1 MAVLSGRL
9 QMRAAA
15 TIKTNAV
22 YPVGVMDH
30 GRCVE
35 ACLCAGAHSWLML
48 RSFAGIR
55 RRKPKQTGRYALSF
69 PFAPCQIRNPGGGVW
84 SAISL
89 VTSKGRARG
98 QQPQET
104 QARGRHACSV
114 GLARL
119 PETAWHTHALKRT
132 RHPPLITFKG
142 LSPTQL
148 IGRNGQAG
156 SSTRASPAAGL
167 SSMTT

>member
-1 MAVLSGRL
+1 MSGRL

-48 RSFAGIR
+48 RSFAGLR

-69 PFAPCQIRNPGGGVW
+69 PFALCQIRNPRGGGW

-89 VTSKGRARG
+89 VTSKGKARG
-98 QQPQET
+98 QQLQET
-104 QARGRHACSV
+104 QTHGRHACSV

-119 PETAWHTHALKRT
+119 PETAGHAST
-132 RHPPLITFKG
+132 QTNS
-142 LSPTQL
+142 SPTTDHIQGPVTHPADRARRP
-148 IGRNGQAG
+148 GRAIQ
-156 SSTRASPAAGL
+156 PALRRLPAHRR
-167 SSMTT
+167 